1 MRLLLGPVLTLP
13 LLLAACD
20 QWDTDA
26 SARDRANAVLDCT
39 SVEMTKIEDN
49 HYRAEGC
56 GRTIELLCTAS
67 ELEPECIAMRPRGEG
82 PARLSEVGA
91 GGEQEP
97 ETAAPTGDDILREQA
112 AMLEEADPDA
122 DDDAP
127 LRVPPP
133 PGAATPETSDAVTE
147 SEAQIRRGLDARRD
161 DVLACAERN
170 SVVVTVA
177 YAVDGSVSISL
188 AGDLRGTPQ
197 EGCVRAALQGVR
209 VAAGQTGVVM
219 HLLRR

>member
-1 MRLLLGPVLTLP
+1 MRLVLGPVLALP

-20 QWDTDA
+20 QWDTDT
-26 SARDRANAVLDCT
+26 SARDRATAVLDCT
-39 SVEMTKIEDN
+39 SVEMTKVEDN

-82 PARLSEVGA
+82 PSRLSEVGA

-97 ETAAPTGDDILREQA
+97 VAPAPTGDDILREQA
-112 AMLEEADPDA
+112 AMLEQADPDA

-133 PGAATPETSDAVTE
+133 PGAGENDAVMQ

-161 DVLACAERN
+161 DVLACADRN
-170 SVVVTVA
+170 SVVVNVA
-177 YAVDGSVSISL
+177 YAVDGSVSIGL
-188 AGDLRGTPQ
+188 AGDLQGTPQ
-197 EGCVRAALQGVR
+197 EGCVRAAFQGVR
-209 VAAGQTGVVM
+209 VAAGQAGVVM

>member
-1 MRLLLGPVLTLP
+1 V
-13 LLLAACD
+13 
-20 QWDTDA
+20 
-26 SARDRANAVLDCT
+26 AVLDCT
-39 SVEMTKIEDN
+39 SVEMTKVEDN
-49 HYRAEGC
+49 HYRAVGC

-82 PARLSEVGA
+82 PSRLSEVGA

-97 ETAAPTGDDILREQA
+97 EPSTPAPTGDDILRQQA
-112 AMLEEADPDA
+112 AMLEQADPDA

-127 LRVPPP
+127 LRIPPP
-133 PGAATPETSDAVTE
+133 PGAQPDEPDVVTA
-147 SEAQIRRGLDARRD
+147 SEEQIRRGLDARRD
-161 DVLACAERN
+161 DVLACADRN
-170 SVVVTVA
+170 SVVVNVA
-177 YAVDGSVSISL
+177 YAIDGTVSINL

>member
-1 MRLLLGPVLTLP
+1 MRPLFASVLALP
-13 LLLAACD
+13 LLLGACD
-20 QWDTDA
+20 QWDTDT

-49 HYRAEGC
+49 HYRAVGC

-67 ELEPECIAMRPRGEG
+67 ELEPECIAMRPRGAG
-82 PARLSEVGA
+82 PSRLAAIGA
-91 GGEQEP
+91 GGENEP
-97 ETAAPTGDDILREQA
+97 ARPLPTGDDILREQA
-112 AMLEEADPDA
+112 AMLEPADPDA

-127 LRVPPP
+127 LRIPPP
-133 PGAATPETSDAVTE
+133 PTQPEESNAVTA

-161 DVLACAERN
+161 DVLACADRN
-170 SVVVTVA
+170 SVVVNVA
-177 YAVDGSVSISL
+177 YAIDGSVSINL

-209 VAAGQTGVVM
+209 VVPGQTGVVM

>member
-1 MRLLLGPVLTLP
+1 MRLLLGPVLALP

-20 QWDTDA
+20 QWDTDT

-97 ETAAPTGDDILREQA
+97 ETPAPTGDDILRQQA

-122 DDDAP
+122 DDEAP

-133 PGAATPETSDAVTE
+133 PGADTESDAVTE

-161 DVLACAERN
+161 DVLACADRN
-170 SVVVTVA
+170 SVVVNVA